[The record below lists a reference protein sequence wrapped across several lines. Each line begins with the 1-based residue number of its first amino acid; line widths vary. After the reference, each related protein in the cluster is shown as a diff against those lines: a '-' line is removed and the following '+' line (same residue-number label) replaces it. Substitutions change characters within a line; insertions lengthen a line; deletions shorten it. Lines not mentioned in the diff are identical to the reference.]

1 MMPMD
6 DQVSP
11 ASLAPDPQQAPEAAA
26 PETPETPETPKTP
39 KTPPP
44 PKPESYVE
52 AETWALE
59 KCSTAKFA
67 SPEEARVLYAEAA
80 DLFEQAL
87 KLPGDDYDVRRV
99 SAAASPVG
107 GAPVLRDLT
116 RVTFAST
123 LQKQTA
129 HFNIACCR
137 AKTGEVVES
146 LDALEMAFTLGFDDF
161 GLVDK
166 ERDFDDMRADV
177 DRLVKEFKPKGGL
190 DLKGPLSGLMG
201 LVDGAKKQMG
211 SFIEFK

>member
-1 MMPMD
+1 MR
-6 DQVSP
+6 
-11 ASLAPDPQQAPEAAA
+11 LG
-26 PETPETPETPKTP
+26 
-39 KTPPP
+39 
-44 PKPESYVE
+44 
-52 AETWALE
+52 
-59 KCSTAKFA
+59 
-67 SPEEARVLYAEAA
+67 EAREILGVDPSATPDEVKKIYRRLCIREHPDKSDAA
-80 DLFEQAL
+80 DATDNAYHVLVA
-87 KLPGDDYDVRRV
+87 
-99 SAAASPVG
+99 PVG